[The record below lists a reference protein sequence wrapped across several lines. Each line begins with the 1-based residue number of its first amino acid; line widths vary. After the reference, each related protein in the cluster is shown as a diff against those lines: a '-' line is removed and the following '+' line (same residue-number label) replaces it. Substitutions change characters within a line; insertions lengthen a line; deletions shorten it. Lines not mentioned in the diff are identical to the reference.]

1 MQKYISIIITITIL
15 LSSHAIAEKNKIY
28 PDLQSFK
35 KALYIGVMK
44 EKNIDINNDGKLDYV
59 VYSNGGDG
67 TYVDILLTDEK
78 GLVHLH
84 VPAAESYQ
92 LIGKPGH
99 YELQVG
105 FGTFPQF
112 GDIHGSDRYLWYDF
126 YQVIGT
132 SFVIQNSKHPE
143 VYKKMIEAYRS
154 RIEELEK
161 EIEQLKKQK
170 IANGQGANSY
180 ELINQLRRDH
190 IAKYIEFIDKATEII
205 EK

>member
-1 MQKYISIIITITIL
+1 MIL
-15 LSSHAIAEKNKIY
+15 LSSHAIAEKRKIY

-35 KALYIGVMK
+35 KALYIGVME

-59 VYSNGGDG
+59 VYSSGGEG
-67 TYVDILLTDEK
+67 TYVDVLLTDEK

-84 VPAAESYQ
+84 VPEAETYQ
-92 LIGKPGH
+92 IIGNPGH

-126 YQVIGT
+126 YEVIGT

-143 VYKKMIEAYRS
+143 VYKKMVETYRF

-161 EIEQLKKQK
+161 EIEQLKKHK
-170 IANGQGANSY
+170 LANEQEANSY
-180 ELINQLRRDH
+180 EIIIQLRRDH
-190 IAKYIEFIDKATEII
+190 IAKYQEFIDKATEITS
-205 EK
+205 K